1 MAIKMRVREHA
12 EKRSLS
18 IGKFSRQADINLST
32 ARRLWYSTADG
43 VENSKKGPLERVDFE
58 VLEKLCRFF
67 GLAPGEFL
75 ELVGSSPNMERQAD

>member
-12 EKRSLS
+12 EKRGLS

-32 ARRLWYSTADG
+32 ARRLWYSTTDG
-43 VENSKKGPLERVDFE
+43 VENSKKGSLERVDFE

-67 GLAPGEFL
+67 GLPPGEFL
-75 ELVGSSPNMERQAD
+75 ELVDTAPNKERQAD

>member
-1 MAIKMRVREHA
+1 MPIKMRVKEHA
-12 EKRSLS
+12 EKRGLS
-18 IGKFSRQADINLST
+18 IGKFSRSADINLST

-67 GLAPGEFL
+67 NLPPGEFF
-75 ELVGSSPNMERQAD
+75 ELVNSPSTLEGQDN